1 MRVDEE
7 DELGVGG
14 GGGEITYGAVMV
26 EALPEGCIANII
38 SLTTPPD
45 ACRLLSVSRCFRSV
59 AESDTVWSMFL
70 PPEIPTILSHSG
82 PDVHNCRSKSKEFY
96 LALCDNPVLI
106 DDGKMRASPAE
117 TKAEGAI
124 DDRRRTAAAMRLC
137 ICVVARER
145 GPAHEDDD
153 VSSLG
158 GATREET
165 ALDGGDRS
173 SRERGGRR

>member
-14 GGGEITYGAVMV
+14 GGGGEITYGAVTV

-38 SLTTPPD
+38 CLTTPPD

-82 PDVHNCRSKSKEFY
+82 PDVQNCRSKSKEFY
-96 LALCDNPVLI
+96 LALCDNPVL
-106 DDGKMRASPAE
+106 DDGKMENLLHRYRVMF
-117 TKAEGAI
+117 G
-124 DDRRRTAAAMRLC
+124 L
-137 ICVVARER
+137 
-145 GPAHEDDD
+145 
-153 VSSLG
+153 
-158 GATREET
+158 
-165 ALDGGDRS
+165 
-173 SRERGGRR
+173 